1 MPGGRQATLWRTF
14 VVARVPK
21 LVVHLHQETSSTAA
35 LGMVDHT
42 VKINKP
48 EPDSVYMPSP
58 PREHQGRTF
67 RAATGFNISTTVPRH
82 KSKENQMDKKKEDSL
97 YGQTLLALQQ
107 PRLALLERLARELR
121 LLPDGD
127 LVARDDHREHGHA
140 LRLAEPASDA
150 PTGAA
155 AERQER
161 VARVVA
167 QEALRLERL
176 GLVPVL
182 RWWGQWASD
191 RRRREREARGD
202 VRLLCSPGVCTVT

>member
-1 MPGGRQATLWRTF
+1 
-14 VVARVPK
+14 
-21 LVVHLHQETSSTAA
+21 
-35 LGMVDHT
+35 MVDHT

-48 EPDSVYMPSP
+48 EPDSVHMPSP
-58 PREHQGRTF
+58 PREHQGRAF

-82 KSKENQMDKKKEDSL
+82 KSKYNQMDKKKEDSL

-150 PTGAA
+150 STRAA

-167 QEALRLERL
+167 KEACRLKRL
-176 GLVPVL
+176 GIVPVP
-182 RWWGQWASD
+182 RW
-191 RRRREREARGD
+191 
-202 VRLLCSPGVCTVT
+202 